1 MPDALIALLIGISLL
16 VIGVLLFW
24 PNGGLTGLW
33 NRVSRVSAR
42 VLHEDALK
50 HIHRTE
56 RYGQPASIQSLA
68 GALEISTGQA
78 AEILGSLE
86 KKELVFRERGELR
99 LTPAGRD
106 YALRVIRAHRLY
118 ERYLAE
124 ETGYVESE
132 WHDQAE
138 QYEHSFTADTLD
150 ALSAQLGHPTHDPHG
165 DPIPTADGEMVM
177 HGGQPLPDM
186 ELNQPLM
193 IVHIED
199 EPDTIYAQLVA
210 EGLYPGMDVILIEK
224 TSQYVRFWANGDEHL
239 LAPIVAANI
248 SALTIPQEADLEIGP
263 IDSLSDLKL
272 GEQAYVAQL
281 SPRLRGA
288 ERRRMMDL
296 GILPG
301 TSVKAEMTSPSG
313 DPTAYRIRGALI
325 ALRKEQAS
333 MIRIDREKK
342 AVI

>member
-1 MPDALIALLIGISLL
+1 MPDALIALLIGLTLL
-16 VIGVLLFW
+16 GIGVLLFW
-24 PNGGLTGLW
+24 PNGGLIGLW

-50 HIHRTE
+50 HIHRAE
-56 RYGQPASIQSLA
+56 RYGHATSIQSIA
-68 GALEISTGQA
+68 GALEINAGQA
-78 AEILGSLE
+78 ADILGSLE
-86 KKELVFRERGELR
+86 KKELVYREGGELR

-138 QYEHSFTADTLD
+138 QYEHRFTADTLD

-165 DPIPTADGEMVM
+165 DPIPTAEGEMIL

-199 EPDTIYAQLVA
+199 EPETIYAQLVA
-210 EGLYPGMDVILIEK
+210 EDLYPGMDVILIEK

-248 SALTIPQEADLEIGP
+248 SVLAVPQKVDLEVGP
-263 IDSLSDLKL
+263 VESLSDLKL
-272 GEQAYVAQL
+272 GEQAYVVQL

-301 TSVKAEMTSPSG
+301 TSVKMEMNSPGG

-333 MIRIDREKK
+333 MIRIDRREE
-342 AVI
+342 VTI